1 VNTESDSSGN
11 TPTAERAIGGHK
23 QETAT
28 ELTEDMALAQLK
40 RRDITAEAL
49 ALLARNTDI
58 TKSRKLM
65 LALAMHPRTPRHI
78 SLPLLRRLFTF
89 DLMQVTL
96 TPAVAADIKRTAE
109 DQILLRSESLGAGE
123 KISLAKRASGRV
135 AAALLQEADERVI
148 SPALDNAQLTEAML
162 VQALMKPRAP
172 EILFALVSEHR
183 KWSLRREVQI
193 ALLRSEKTPLARAQE
208 LAKKFSE
215 EFLREI
221 ILPERLEEFKTKGT

>member
-1 VNTESDSSGN
+1 
-11 TPTAERAIGGHK
+11 
-23 QETAT
+23 
-28 ELTEDMALAQLK
+28 MALAQLK

-58 TKSRKLM
+58 TKSRKVM